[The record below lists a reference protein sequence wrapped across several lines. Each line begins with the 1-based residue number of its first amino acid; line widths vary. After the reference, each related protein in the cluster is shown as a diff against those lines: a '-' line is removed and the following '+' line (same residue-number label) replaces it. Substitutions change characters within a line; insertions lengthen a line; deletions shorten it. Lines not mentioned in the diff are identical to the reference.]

1 MKSSNTPT
9 RGRILESAAR
19 LFERDGIRGTT
30 VDAIAER
37 AGVTKRTFYY
47 HFRSKDDLI
56 AATLEDARAREFDID
71 VSGTTPL
78 REIVNEVF
86 DIIEE
91 SASDIRWKGG
101 SFSRTIAELAGLP
114 GHPAATLA
122 RVHKKRMEAAFQ
134 AIIERYSPRAQ
145 VVARRLM
152 LLIDGAIAQTMAH
165 HDRSYAREA
174 KQMAIEL
181 LEEPESATPRG
192 LPGCPV
198 ANKGCSNSPALSA
211 SVLGRQEGMR
221 T

>member
-30 VDAIAER
+30 VDAIAEG

-56 AATLEDARAREFDID
+56 AATLEDARVREFEID
-71 VSGTTPL
+71 VSGATPL

-134 AIIERYSPRAQ
+134 AIIEHGDAEGAGGSQNFGTRIQRLRHTGLVDPLTDLLLHPGATTTTTTTEALAAVSAHLRDF
-145 VVARRLM
+145 VAV
-152 LLIDGAIAQTMAH
+152 QH
-165 HDRSYAREA
+165 
-174 KQMAIEL
+174 
-181 LEEPESATPRG
+181 LEHA
-192 LPGCPV
+192 
-198 ANKGCSNSPALSA
+198 
-211 SVLGRQEGMR
+211 
-221 T
+221 